1 MLKETHLPG
10 VTDRADLIRV
20 STQNDLGVFRTRHAE
35 EADSSVLSVIE
46 RDAFPSQWPPTRF
59 TKEISRRR
67 AVYIVAT
74 REYRE
79 PEIPEVFKDRNRE
92 SDESIWNRLSS
103 GLRQFLLIDD
113 HKSTAYPK
121 DYIGGF
127 VAIWFIADEAHI
139 VSIGVRDSVK
149 RAGVGELLMLSAF
162 QQARKHGC
170 NELTLEVRASNNVA
184 QSLYRKY
191 GFQNVG
197 LRKKYYIDNAEDA
210 IIMTTPPISSVE
222 YAVMLDSLARN
233 HAERWGHLPEPIA

>member
-10 VTDRADLIRV
+10 ITERANLTGV
-20 STQNDLGVFRTRHAE
+20 GTSGEYGVFRTRHAE
-35 EADSSVLSVIE
+35 EADASVLSVIE

-59 TKEISRRR
+59 IKEINRRR

-74 REYRE
+74 RDYRE
-79 PEIPEVFKDRNRE
+79 PEIPESLKNQRQETDV
-92 SDESIWNRLSS
+92 SIWNRLSS
-103 GLRQFLLIDD
+103 SLRQLLLIDERR
-113 HKSTAYPK
+113 STAYPK

-127 VAIWFIADEAHI
+127 VGVWYIADEAHI
-139 VSIGVRDSVK
+139 VSIGVRESVK
-149 RAGVGELLMLSAF
+149 RVGVGELLMLSAF
-162 QQARKHGC
+162 QQARMHGC
-170 NELTLEVRASNNVA
+170 KELTLEVRASNDAA

-210 IIMTTPPISSVE
+210 IIMTTPPISSLE

>member
-10 VTDRADLIRV
+10 VTDRADLTRV
-20 STQNDLGVFRTRHAE
+20 TTESDFGVFRTRHAE
-35 EADSSVLSVIE
+35 KDDASVLSVIE

-59 TKEISRRR
+59 PKEISRRR
-67 AVYIVAT
+67 TVYIVAT
-74 REYRE
+74 RDYRE
-79 PEIPEVFKDRNRE
+79 LEIPEALKDQSHE
-92 SDESIWNRLSS
+92 SDENIWNRLSS

-113 HKSTAYPK
+113 RKSTIYPK

-127 VAIWFIADEAHI
+127 IGIWFIADEAHI

-162 QQARKHGC
+162 QQARKHSC
-170 NELTLEVRASNNVA
+170 NELALEVRASNNVA

-197 LRKKYYIDNAEDA
+197 RRKKYYIDNAEDA

>member
-1 MLKETHLPG
+1 MLKQTAVLVAPNR
-10 VTDRADLIRV
+10 TDTARFIAPD
-20 STQNDLGVFRTRHAE
+20 VFRTRAAE
-35 EADSSVLSVIE
+35 EGDASILSVIE

-59 TKEISRRR
+59 IKEISRRR
-67 AVYIVAT
+67 AVYIVAA
-74 REYRE
+74 REYQE
-79 PEIPEVFKDRNRE
+79 SEIPSGLKIQSGMAEA
-92 SDESIWNRLSS
+92 SIWDRVSS
-103 GLRQFLLIDD
+103 SLRQLLLIEDR
-113 HKSTAYPK
+113 KSTAYPK

-127 VAIWFIADEAHI
+127 VGVWFIADEAHI
-139 VSIGVRDSVK
+139 VSIGVRESVK

-170 NELTLEVRASNNVA
+170 KELTLEVRASNDAA

>member
-1 MLKETHLPG
+1 MLKETAESH
-10 VTDRADLIRV
+10 VTYRTDASLFGAPD
-20 STQNDLGVFRTRHAE
+20 VFRTRAAE
-35 EADSSVLSVIE
+35 AADASILSVIE

-59 TKEISRRR
+59 IKEISRRR
-67 AVYIVAT
+67 ASYIVAT
-74 REYRE
+74 RDYQES
-79 PEIPEVFKDRNRE
+79 EIPSALKVQNGVAQTGMWDRF
-92 SDESIWNRLSS
+92 SS
-103 GLRQFLLIDD
+103 SLRQLLLIDER
-113 HKSTAYPK
+113 KSTAYPK

-127 VAIWFIADEAHI
+127 VGVWFIADEAHI
-139 VSIGVRDSVK
+139 VSIGVREPVK

-170 NELTLEVRASNNVA
+170 KELTLEVRASNDAA
-184 QSLYRKY
+184 QALYRKY
-191 GFQNVG
+191 GFRNVG

>member
-1 MLKETHLPG
+1 MWE
-10 VTDRADLIRV
+10 RV
-20 STQNDLGVFRTRHAE
+20 SSN
-35 EADSSVLSVIE
+35 
-46 RDAFPSQWPPTRF
+46 
-59 TKEISRRR
+59 
-67 AVYIVAT
+67 
-74 REYRE
+74 
-79 PEIPEVFKDRNRE
+79 
-92 SDESIWNRLSS
+92 
-103 GLRQFLLIDD
+103 LRQLLLIDER
-113 HKSTAYPK
+113 KSTSYPR

-127 VAIWFIADEAHI
+127 VGVWFIADEAHI
-139 VSIGVRDSVK
+139 VSIGVRESVK

-170 NELTLEVRASNNVA
+170 KELTLEVRASNDAA

-233 HAERWGHLPEPIA
+233 HAERWGHLPKPIA